1 VELSAELHQIAEEN
15 VRRYGSA
22 DQRCRTISL
31 LCMNAAEYAF
41 GPEPLVLFLYNPFGE
56 STIRHVLAN
65 LAASLRVRP
74 REAYV
79 IYMNP
84 RFEALLRSVPFL
96 QRVGRGGSWWRPWS
110 RYVIY
115 AAAAPNEQRIGIAI

>member
-1 VELSAELHQIAEEN
+1 
-15 VRRYGSA
+15 
-22 DQRCRTISL
+22 
-31 LCMNAAEYAF
+31 MNAIEYGF
-41 GPEPLVLFLYNPFGE
+41 GSEPLVLFLYNPFGE

-65 LAASLRVRP
+65 LAASLRARP

-84 RFEALLRSVPFL
+84 RFEALLRSVPL
-96 QRVGRGGSWWRPWS
+96 LRSVGRGGSRWRPWS

-115 AAAAPNEQRIGIAI
+115 AASAAPNEQPIGIAI